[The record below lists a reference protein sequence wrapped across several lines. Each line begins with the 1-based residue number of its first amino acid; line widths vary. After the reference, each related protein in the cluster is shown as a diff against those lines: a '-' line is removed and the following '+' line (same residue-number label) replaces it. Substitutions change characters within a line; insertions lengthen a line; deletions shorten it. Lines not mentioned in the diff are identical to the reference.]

1 MATARFIPEIVDQHQ
16 ENAVSLWLVRDK
28 AVGASSFRLADLVKL
43 DERIEASIDGL
54 RIAEPGGWS
63 ASHDELEAGGAGG
76 YFVAGILAV
85 ESDDPDR
92 FDQIIEQAYA
102 SAAKTANEPY
112 HPAYD
117 PWRGLVSA
125 LAWVGRT
132 HAAAAI
138 ERLLDAPRPRTR
150 WLGVA
155 ACGARRW
162 VNQPCLEA
170 ALADQEPLVRARG
183 ARAIGELGRADC
195 RAKLTTLLT
204 DPNEDCRFWAAW
216 SASRVGFS
224 EGVEALAEFARSA
237 GPRCDRALDLLL
249 RCLPMERAHA
259 FLRQLA
265 LQGRFTRTVI
275 RAAGVIGDGTYLP
288 WLVRQASD
296 PSVARVAAN
305 SFAVITGADLVAN
318 DLDSE
323 PPETVASRPDDDPEH
338 DDVALDDD
346 EGLAW
351 PDAERLGQWWQ
362 GNQHRFAAGT
372 AYFRGSPKAST
383 NWVAA
388 LSEAPQRQR
397 WTIALE
403 LALSRPEVS
412 MFEVRARGDLQQR
425 LLRRAAG
432 PA

>member
-1 MATARFIPEIVDQHQ
+1 MAAALFAPEIVDQHL
-16 ENAVSLWLVRDK
+16 ENAVSLWLMRDK
-28 AVGASSFRLADLVKL
+28 AVGASSFRLADIVSL
-43 DERIEASIDGL
+43 DERIEANIDGL
-54 RIAEPGGWS
+54 RIAETNGWS
-63 ASHDELEAGGAGG
+63 ASPDELDADGAGG

-85 ESDDPDR
+85 ESGNPDC

-102 SAAKTANEPY
+102 SAAKTASEPY

-125 LAWVGRT
+125 LAWAERA
-132 HAAAAI
+132 HASAAI

-155 ACGARRW
+155 ACSARRW
-162 VNQPCLEA
+162 VGQPRLEA
-170 ALADQEPLVRARG
+170 ALADQEQLVRARA
-183 ARAIGELGRADC
+183 ARAMGELGRADS
-195 RAKLTTLLT
+195 RTKLNALLT
-204 DPNEDCRFWAAW
+204 DPDEDCRFWAAW
-216 SASRVGFS
+216 SASRLGITG
-224 EGVEALAEFARSA
+224 GVDALAEFARFP

-249 RCLPMERAHA
+249 RCLPMERAHD

-265 LQGRFTRTVI
+265 REPTLQRTVI
-275 RAAGVIGDGTYLP
+275 RATGAIGDGNYLP
-288 WLVRQASD
+288 WLVRQASE
-296 PSVARVAAN
+296 PSFARVAGN
-305 SFAVITGADLVAN
+305 SFAVITGVDLAQD
-318 DLDSE
+318 DLDRE
-323 PPETVASRPDDDPEH
+323 PPETVASHPDDDPED

-346 EGLAW
+346 EDLAW
-351 PDAERLGQWWQ
+351 PDPERLGQWWK

-383 NWVAA
+383 NWVRA

-403 LALSRPEVS
+403 LALSRPEIS
-412 MFEVRARGDLQQR
+412 MFEVRARGNLQQR

>member
-1 MATARFIPEIVDQHQ
+1 MATARFIPEIVNQHQ

-28 AVGASSFRLADLVKL
+28 AVGASSFRLADLIKL

-54 RIAEPGGWS
+54 RIAETGGWS
-63 ASHDELEAGGAGG
+63 ASHDELEAAGAGG

-85 ESDDPDR
+85 ESDDPSR
-92 FDQIIEQAYA
+92 FDQIIERAYA
-102 SAAKTANEPY
+102 SAAKTGYEPY
-112 HPAYD
+112 HRAYD
-117 PWRGLVSA
+117 PWRGLLSA

-138 ERLLDAPRPRTR
+138 ERLLDAPRPRQR

-162 VNQPCLEA
+162 VNQPRLEA
-170 ALADQEPLVRARG
+170 ALADQEPLVRARA

-195 RAKLTTLLT
+195 RAKLATLLT
-204 DPNEDCRFWAAW
+204 DPDEDCRFWAAW
-216 SASRVGFS
+216 SASRLGIS
-224 EGVEALAEFARSA
+224 EGMDALAEFARA
-237 GPRCDRALDLLL
+237 GGPRCDRALELLL
-249 RCLPMERAHA
+249 RCLPIERAHA

-265 LQGRFTRTVI
+265 RDPTLHRSVI
-275 RAAGVIGDGTYLP
+275 RAAGAIGDATYLP
-288 WLVRQASD
+288 WLVRQAGD
-296 PSVARVAAN
+296 PSVARVAGN
-305 SFAVITGADLVAN
+305 SFAVITGPDLVPN
-318 DLDSE
+318 DLDRES
-323 PPETVASRPDDDPEH
+323 PETVATRPDDDPEH

-346 EGLAW
+346 EDLAW
-351 PDAERLGQWWQ
+351 PDPERLGQWWK

-383 NWVAA
+383 DWVAA

-403 LALSRPEVS
+403 LALSRPAIS

-425 LLRRAAG
+425 LLRRAAA

>member
-1 MATARFIPEIVDQHQ
+1 MAAALFVPEIVDQHL
-16 ENAVSLWLVRDK
+16 ENAVSLWLARDT

-54 RIAEPGGWS
+54 RIAETGGWS
-63 ASHDELEAGGAGG
+63 ASHDELDAGGAAG
-76 YFVAGILAV
+76 YFVAGVLAV
-85 ESDDPDR
+85 ESDDRDR
-92 FDQIIEQAYA
+92 FDQIIERAYA

-125 LAWVGRT
+125 LAWVGRR

-138 ERLLDAPRPRTR
+138 ERLLDTPRPRTR

-162 VNQPCLEA
+162 VNQPRLEA
-170 ALADQEPLVRARG
+170 ALADQEPLVRARA
-183 ARAIGELGRADC
+183 ARTIGELGRADC
-195 RAKLTTLLT
+195 RAKLNTLLT
-204 DPNEDCRFWAAW
+204 DPDEDCRFWAAW
-216 SASRVGFS
+216 SAARLGVA
-224 EGVEALAEFARSA
+224 EGVDALAEFARVA
-237 GPRCDRALDLLL
+237 GPRCDRALELLL

-265 LQGRFTRTVI
+265 REPTLQRTVI
-275 RAAGVIGDGTYLP
+275 RAAGAIGDGNYLP
-288 WLVRQASD
+288 WLVRQASE
-296 PSVARVAAN
+296 PSVARVAGN
-305 SFAVITGADLVAN
+305 SFAVITGADLAQD
-318 DLDSE
+318 DLDRE
-323 PPETVASRPDDDPEH
+323 PLETVASRPDDDPED

-351 PDAERLGQWWQ
+351 PDPERLGQWWK
-362 GNQHRFAAGT
+362 GNQHRFVAGT

-383 NWVAA
+383 NWLAA

-403 LALSRPEVS
+403 LALRRPEIS

>member
-1 MATARFIPEIVDQHQ
+1 MTTARFIPEIVDQQQ

-54 RIAEPGGWS
+54 RIAEAGGWS
-63 ASHDELEAGGAGG
+63 ASHDELEDGGAGG
-76 YFVAGILAV
+76 YFVAGVLAV

-92 FDQIIEQAYA
+92 FDQILERAYA
-102 SAAKTANEPY
+102 SAAKTADEPY

-125 LAWVGRT
+125 LAWVGRKY
-132 HAAAAI
+132 AAAAI
-138 ERLLDAPRPRTR
+138 ERLLDTPRPRTR

-162 VNQPCLEA
+162 VNQPRLEA
-170 ALADQEPLVRARG
+170 ALADQEPLVRARA
-183 ARAIGELGRADC
+183 ARTIGELGRADS
-195 RAKLTTLLT
+195 RAKLNTLLT
-204 DPNEDCRFWAAW
+204 DPDDDCRFWAAW
-216 SASRVGFS
+216 SASRLGIA
-224 EGVEALAEFARSA
+224 EGVEALAELARSTGA
-237 GPRCDRALDLLL
+237 RRDRALELLL

-265 LQGRFTRTVI
+265 REPTLQRTMI
-275 RAAGVIGDGTYLP
+275 RAAGAIGDGNYLP
-288 WLVRQASD
+288 WLVRQTSE
-296 PSVARVAAN
+296 PSVARIAGN
-305 SFAVITGADLVAN
+305 SFALITGADLAQD
-318 DLDSE
+318 DLDRE
-323 PPETVASRPDDDPEH
+323 PPETVALYPDDDPED
-338 DDVALDDD
+338 DDVELDDD
-346 EGLAW
+346 EDLAW
-351 PDAERLGQWWQ
+351 PDPERLGQWWK

-383 NWVAA
+383 NWLGA

-403 LALSRPEVS
+403 LALSRPEIS

-432 PA
+432 PV